1 MQAMP
6 LPLGYFLLM
15 NTKYFKML
23 LGDKIQFF
31 NLLGLQLQKYSIFNV
46 INGKSLAENDDELV
60 RKAIFRPSLYKR
72 LC

>member
-1 MQAMP
+1 ML

-23 LGDKIQFF
+23 LRDKIQFL

-46 INGKSLAENDDELV
+46 INGKSLAENDDE
-60 RKAIFRPSLYKR
+60 YG
-72 LC
+72 

>member
-1 MQAMP
+1 
-6 LPLGYFLLM
+6 M

-46 INGKSLAENDDELV
+46 INGKSLAENDDE
-60 RKAIFRPSLYKR
+60 YG
-72 LC
+72 